1 MIMRFALFA
10 AVSVCVLCASLAEAG
25 GCHVQ
30 QQQVVQQQV
39 VRQVV
44 TYQPVQQQVVQQQ
57 VYAQPQFVQQVQP
70 QFVQQVQPVVN
81 GGGFGAGFALGATA
95 GLLRPPVVVGSPFVG
110 ARSVVATPRR
120 FVIRR

>member
-1 MIMRFALFA
+1 MRFALFA

-30 QQQVVQQQV
+30 QQQVVQQQA

-44 TYQPVQQQVVQQQ
+44 TYHPVQQQVVQQQ

-70 QFVQQVQPVVN
+70 VVVN